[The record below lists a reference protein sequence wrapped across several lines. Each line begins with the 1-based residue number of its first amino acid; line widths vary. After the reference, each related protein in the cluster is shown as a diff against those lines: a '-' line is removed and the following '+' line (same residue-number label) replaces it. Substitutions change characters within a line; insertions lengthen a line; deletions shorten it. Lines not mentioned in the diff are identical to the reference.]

1 MKSESRVHEIEGIDK
16 GEHLVLMPLNANE
29 FILTVVEPEAYGD
42 ERQAA
47 SMALT
52 REQMWGLVG
61 SALGVLAETQD
72 APSEE
77 VSDNDR

>member
-1 MKSESRVHEIEGIDK
+1 MKSDSRAQEVEGIDK
-16 GEHLVLMPLNANE
+16 GEHLVLMALNADE

-52 REQMWGLVG
+52 REQLWGLVG
-61 SALGVLAETQD
+61 SALGVLVETQD
-72 APSEE
+72 DPSEE
-77 VSDNDR
+77 VSHNG

>member
-1 MKSESRVHEIEGIDK
+1 MKSESQVHEIAGIDK
-16 GEHLVLMPLNANE
+16 GEHLVLMALNADE

-52 REQMWGLVG
+52 REQLWGLVG

-72 APSEE
+72 DPSEE
-77 VSDNDR
+77 VNHND

>member
-1 MKSESRVHEIEGIDK
+1 MKSESQVHEIAGIDK
-16 GEHLVLMPLNANE
+16 GEHIVLMALNADE

-52 REQMWGLVG
+52 REQLWGLVG

-72 APSEE
+72 DPSEE
-77 VSDNDR
+77 VNHND

>member
-1 MKSESRVHEIEGIDK
+1 MKDDSQAHEVEGIDK
-16 GEHLVLMPLNANE
+16 GERLELMALNADE
-29 FILTVVEPEAYGD
+29 FILTVIEPEAYGD

-61 SALGVLAETQD
+61 SALSVLAETQD
-72 APSEE
+72 EHSEE
-77 VSDNDR
+77 VSDND

>member
-1 MKSESRVHEIEGIDK
+1 MKSDSRAHEIEGIDK
-16 GEHLVLMPLNANE
+16 GEHLVLMALNADE
-29 FILTVVEPEAYGD
+29 LILTVVEPEAYGD

-61 SALGVLAETQD
+61 SALGILAETQD
-72 APSEE
+72 AHSEE
-77 VSDNDR
+77 VSDND

>member
-1 MKSESRVHEIEGIDK
+1 MKDDNRTHRVKGINK
-16 GEHLVLMPLNANE
+16 GEHLVLMPLNADE

-52 REQMWGLVG
+52 REQLWGLVG

-72 APSEE
+72 DPSEE
-77 VSDNDR
+77 VSHND

>member
-1 MKSESRVHEIEGIDK
+1 MKSDSRAHEVEGIDK

-29 FILTVVEPEAYGD
+29 FILTVVEPDAYGD

-52 REQMWGLVG
+52 REQLWGLVG

-72 APSEE
+72 DPSEE
-77 VSDNDR
+77 VNHNG

>member
-1 MKSESRVHEIEGIDK
+1 MKDDSQAHEVEGIDK
-16 GEHLVLMPLNANE
+16 GERLELMALNADE
-29 FILTVVEPEAYGD
+29 FILTVIEPEAYGD

-61 SALGVLAETQD
+61 SALSALAETQD
-72 APSEE
+72 EHSEE
-77 VSDNDR
+77 VSDND

>member
-16 GEHLVLMPLNANE
+16 GEHLVLMALNADE
-29 FILTVVEPEAYGD
+29 FILTVVEPESYGD

-61 SALGVLAETQD
+61 SALGALAETQD

-77 VSDNDR
+77 VNHNG

>member
-1 MKSESRVHEIEGIDK
+1 MISKSRIHEVEGIEQ
-16 GEHLVLMPLNANE
+16 GEHLLLLSHNGEE

-61 SALGVLAETQD
+61 SALSALAETQD
-72 APSEE
+72 EHSEE
-77 VSDNDR
+77 VSDND